1 MVQWGEI
8 DLIAEAVPA
17 VLSGVALALITLTAK
32 RVVEMARRFEVLA
45 KSQRD
50 DHKAHIVEIYERACR
65 RGWISPME
73 LDVANSRADS
83 YFGLDGN
90 HYIKGIMKRLNE
102 DMEIRGEAIP
112 RD

>member
-8 DLIAEAVPA
+8 DLIAEVVPA

-32 RVVEMARRFEVLA
+32 RVVAMARRFEVLA
-45 KSQRD
+45 KSQRN
-50 DHKAHIVEIYERACR
+50 DHKAHIVETYERVRR
-65 RGWISPME
+65 RGYITPME

-83 YFGLDGN
+83 YFALGGN
-90 HYIKGIMKRLNE
+90 HYVKSVIRRLNE
-102 DMEIRGEAIP
+102 DTEIRGDAIP